1 MKNLIVIIFIL
12 SLFSCKK
19 AQEHKTTIS
28 KKVGSSKT
36 LSEDSLVSPGSH
48 IDKSQ
53 KANDII
59 WQGNYHFEA
68 SNKDEAKTSFNIVI
82 KSLDNISVNIND
94 DGSKESYSN
103 VKAELIN
110 NDKIKII
117 YNSSFQHDMGTIY
130 IEKSD
135 NEYYIS
141 GNPVYFINPGNNEM
155 PLQKIK

>member
-36 LSEDSLVSPGSH
+36 LSEDSLVSSRSH

-59 WQGNYHFEA
+59 WQGTYHFEA
-68 SNKDEAKTSFNIVI
+68 SNRDEAKTIFDITIN
-82 KSLDNISVNIND
+82 SLKDISVNITEE
-94 DGSKESYSN
+94 GVKKTYSN
-103 VKAELIN
+103 LKAEEV
-110 NDKIKII
+110 DKEKIKIN
-117 YNSSFQHDMGTIY
+117 YNPSSDSMGTIY
-130 IEKSD
+130 LEKSD

-141 GNPVYFINPGNNEM
+141 GNPIYFINPGNNEM